1 MTTEHRDL
9 VLRLG
14 KAQVDAMF
22 ERQVHGPILDDCLW
36 VIPDFL
42 KRAEDRKPEVLEYTF
57 RGAAGQLT
65 PDLSWVPI
73 DRLQGRGPDAQ

>member
-1 MTTEHRDL
+1 LD
-9 VLRLG
+9 
-14 KAQVDAMF
+14 
-22 ERQVHGPILDDCLW
+22 HGHTW

-57 RGAAGQLT
+57 RGATGQLT
-65 PDLSWVPI
+65 LGLSWVPI